1 MRKIAAT
8 FLTFLMLFG
17 ATTPTYAWGDKGH
30 KTVGQIAQL
39 HLANTSTLNRIRQI
53 LRQNETLASVS
64 TWADKVKTESNF
76 KPNATHPDSDTQAFF
91 QNMAN
96 RTNRNW
102 HFVNLALDCESYDD
116 CRDFQKPTDVV
127 NMINLCI
134 RKLRGGNVPQL
145 TLRNALRMLVHL
157 VGDMHQ
163 PLHVG
168 VGFINVDGP
177 NDTIV
182 IETDPARIL
191 ANDFIN
197 DLGGNKL
204 LIRNEESDNLHS
216 FWDTDLVEE
225 LIGDRTIAA
234 FGRDLKD
241 RIPQQQNWNGQGQLS
256 TWAAQWATDS
266 LQTSRENA
274 YSTVSI
280 RREVVIEDDVKY
292 LIRRGN
298 NYKSNNKPVVEQQLA
313 KGGYRLARMLQA
325 IFP

>member
-1 MRKIAAT
+1 MIFGPAT
-8 FLTFLMLFG
+8 PAFG
-17 ATTPTYAWGDKGH
+17 WGDKGH

-39 HLANTSTLNRIRQI
+39 HLANTNTLTRIRQI
-53 LRQNETLASVS
+53 LRQNETLASIA

-76 KPNATHPDSDTQAFF
+76 KPQATHPDPDTQAFF
-91 QNMAN
+91 RNMAN
-96 RTNRNW
+96 QNNRRW

-116 CRDFQKPTDVV
+116 CRDFQKPTDIVKII
-127 NMINLCI
+127 NMCI
-134 RKLRGGNVPQL
+134 TKLRGGNVPQL
-145 TLRNALRMLVHL
+145 TPRNALRMLVHL
-157 VGDMHQ
+157 VGDIHQ

-168 VGFINVDGP
+168 VGFINVDGA
-177 NDTIV
+177 NDTIL
-182 IETDPARIL
+182 IETDPTKIL

-197 DLGGNKL
+197 DMGGNKL
-204 LIRNEESDNLHS
+204 VIRGEESDNLHS

-225 LIGDRTIAA
+225 LIEDRTVAA

-241 RIPQQQNWNGQGQLS
+241 RIQQQPGWNAQGPLA

-274 YSTVSI
+274 YNTVSI
-280 RREVVIEDDVKY
+280 RREIVIEDETKF

-298 NYKSNNKPVVEQQLA
+298 NYKSNNRPVVERQLA
-313 KGGYRLARMLQA
+313 KGGYRLAKMLQA